1 MAKLVRFHRYKT
13 PDKNCGHSIGF
24 HYSYELCPLFA
35 SPPTYYNP
43 LLQVRSLSAFISE
56 NDKHL
61 YVYVSLRDQM
71 TINDINSKEVS
82 VIINERVPL
91 VLSSKHLLIL
101 WLKEKTI
108 GNLEGDHYYQIDYI
122 DENNTKRT
130 EKTESFL
137 GRTDDQV
144 VLNGFK
150 RDSKN
155 QEILI
160 RIMNTSSDVS
170 KYVSLNDSY
179 LIFCK
184 MSSYQKNVFRT
195 TPNCQPFVEDLRIRC
210 DCAQNPQEVYC
221 MVVVVVFWLF
231 CVAFIFYPLMEVLLE
246 VEPKAQK
253 TIFHIQHNCNERNF
267 KYKYVIVVLLSKV
280 EVDFDL
286 SDVTIDIELFSTNN
300 ESIGENHLNGSRTQ
314 I

>member
-1 MAKLVRFHRYKT
+1 
-13 PDKNCGHSIGF
+13 
-24 HYSYELCPLFA
+24 
-35 SPPTYYNP
+35 
-43 LLQVRSLSAFISE
+43 
-56 NDKHL
+56 
-61 YVYVSLRDQM
+61 M